1 MALTLP
7 ADAGAPMPADLVADA
22 EVREHKFPTGTRQV
36 SLRNTG
42 TNTLWISLDDG
53 ENWFDVAAGTSWDDR
68 VSVNKLMHCTQ
79 LGATRF
85 VVIGI
90 ALIGP

>member
-7 ADAGAPMPADLVADA
+7 ADAGDPMPADLIADA
-22 EVREHKFPTGTRQV
+22 EVKDHIFPAATRQV

-53 ENWFDVAAGTSWDDR
+53 ETWHDVACGTSWDDR
-68 VSVNKLMHCTQ
+68 VNIHKMWYCTQ
-79 LGATRF
+79 VGTTEFAVL
-85 VVIGI
+85 GI
-90 ALIGP
+90 ALIA